1 MKGISLRAIMLFF
14 ISIAAGYGAM
24 VVIVAVILG
33 HDPREYNFGTLTL
46 LALVIGALLMV
57 IFRTLFEL
65 DLTELTGTQRGVEYE
80 FTETGE
86 LVPKQPR
93 QPLFPYEEPSEHWDI
108 DFGDSKQTY
117 QGAELPIWLLAGW
130 AIFILWAIIYLMSGL
145 PSAL

>member
-1 MKGISLRAIMLFF
+1 MLFF
-14 ISIAAGYGAM
+14 LSIAAGYGAM

-33 HDPREYNFGTLTL
+33 RDLREFNFLTLSL
-46 LALVIGALLMV
+46 LALVIGFLLMV
-57 IFRTLFEL
+57 IFKTMFDL
-65 DLTELTGTQRGVEYE
+65 DLTELSPAQRGVEYE

-108 DFGDSKQTY
+108 DFADSKQTY

-130 AIFILWAIIYLMSGL
+130 EIFILWAIIYLMSGL